1 MASTDKVR
9 QQPCT
14 RQTSPVPGNTPDHRW
29 MLLSLADAM
38 AGGGAIGSLVPLSL
52 RIEPAFLL
60 DIVRTGN
67 EIGEMNLLYHGN
79 SFLL

>member
-1 MASTDKVR
+1 
-9 QQPCT
+9 
-14 RQTSPVPGNTPDHRW
+14 

-79 SFLL
+79 SILL